1 MYCSGKSGKP
11 CPVGEK
17 LHFYAKLEYDC
28 NTAKDKKK
36 ISRGLQVMK
45 TIDKIKNTIHENKN
59 YLSDKF
65 KVKSISVFGS
75 YLRGEQK
82 KDSDLDILVEFNET
96 IDLFQFIKLENYLAE
111 ILGCKVDLVM
121 KDALKPRIKDRILRE
136 AVSI

>member
-1 MYCSGKSGKP
+1 
-11 CPVGEK
+11 
-17 LHFYAKLEYDC
+17 
-28 NTAKDKKK
+28 
-36 ISRGLQVMK
+36 MK
-45 TIDKIKNTIHENKN
+45 TIDEIKNTIQKYKT

-65 KVKSISVFGS
+65 KVRSISVFGS

-96 IDLFQFIKLENYLAE
+96 IDLFEFIQLENYLSD
-111 ILGCKVDLVM
+111 ILCCKVDLVM

>member
-1 MYCSGKSGKP
+1 
-11 CPVGEK
+11 
-17 LHFYAKLEYDC
+17 
-28 NTAKDKKK
+28 
-36 ISRGLQVMK
+36 MK

-82 KDSDLDILVEFNET
+82 RNSDLDILVEFNET
-96 IDLFQFIKLENYLAE
+96 IDLFEFIKLENYLAD

-121 KDALKPRIKDRILRE
+121 KDSLKPRIRDRILSE

>member
-1 MYCSGKSGKP
+1 
-11 CPVGEK
+11 
-17 LHFYAKLEYDC
+17 
-28 NTAKDKKK
+28 
-36 ISRGLQVMK
+36 MK
-45 TIDKIKNTIHENKN
+45 TIDDIKNTIHKYKA

-82 KDSDLDILVEFNET
+82 ENSDLDILVEFNET
-96 IDLFQFIKLENYLAE
+96 IDLFEFIQLENYLAE

>member
-1 MYCSGKSGKP
+1 
-11 CPVGEK
+11 
-17 LHFYAKLEYDC
+17 
-28 NTAKDKKK
+28 
-36 ISRGLQVMK
+36 MK
-45 TIDKIKNTIHENKN
+45 TIDEIKNTINKYKT
-59 YLSDKF
+59 YLSDSF

-82 KDSDLDILVEFNET
+82 ENSDLDILVEFNET
-96 IDLFQFIKLENYLAE
+96 IDLFEFIQLENYLAE